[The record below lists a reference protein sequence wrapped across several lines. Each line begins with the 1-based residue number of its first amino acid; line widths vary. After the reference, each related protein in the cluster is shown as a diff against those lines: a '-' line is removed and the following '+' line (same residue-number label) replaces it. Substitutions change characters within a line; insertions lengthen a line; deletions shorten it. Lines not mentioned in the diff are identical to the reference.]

1 MMEKLLNKRLTNM
14 QNTNSVRLMIYASLF
29 TSLIIIGSYITI
41 PTGIVP
47 IVLANM
53 FIFILALVLPV
64 KWSVTSVTI
73 YLLLGGLGL
82 PVFSGASGGLHHFYG
97 PTGGYLLGYLLA
109 SFIISL
115 ISSKKPN
122 RIKDMLAL
130 LTGFLIIHFL
140 GIAWLIYRF
149 PQGWIKSLPIY
160 WIFLIGDL
168 CKMLIALALAP
179 KIRQRIAEGY

>member
-1 MMEKLLNKRLTNM
+1 M
-14 QNTNSVRLMIYASLF
+14 QRNNSIKLMIYASLF
-29 TSLIIIGSYITI
+29 TSLIIIGSYISI

-64 KWSVTSVTI
+64 KWSVASVTI
-73 YLLLGGLGL
+73 YLLLGALGL

-109 SFIISL
+109 SFIISS
-115 ISSKKPN
+115 ISNKKPSKV
-122 RIKDMLAL
+122 KDLLAL
-130 LTGFLIIHFL
+130 LSGFLIIHL
-140 GIAWLIYRF
+140 IGIAWLAYRF

-160 WIFLIGDL
+160 WVFLVGDL
-168 CKMLIALALAP
+168 IKLAIALVLAP
-179 KIRQRIAEGY
+179 KIRERIRENY

>member
-1 MMEKLLNKRLTNM
+1 M
-14 QNTNSVRLMIYASLF
+14 QRNNSIKLMIYASLF

-64 KWSVTSVTI
+64 KWSATSVTI
-73 YLLLGGLGL
+73 YLLLGALGL

-109 SFIISL
+109 SCIMSL

-122 RIKDMLAL
+122 KIKDILAL
-130 LTGFLIIHFL
+130 LAGFLVIHLL
-140 GIAWLIYRF
+140 GILWLAHRF
-149 PQGWIKSLPIY
+149 PQGWIKTLPIY
-160 WIFLIGDL
+160 WIFIVGDL
-168 CKMLIALALAP
+168 SKMSIALVLAP
-179 KIRQRIAEGY
+179 KIRQRMMEG